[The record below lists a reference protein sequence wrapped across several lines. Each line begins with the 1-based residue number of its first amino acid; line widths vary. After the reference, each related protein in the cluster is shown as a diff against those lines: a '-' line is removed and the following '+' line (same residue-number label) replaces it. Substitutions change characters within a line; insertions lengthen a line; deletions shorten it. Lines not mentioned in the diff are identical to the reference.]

1 MGIVFD
7 WFYLKNVLFLE
18 YKIKKIKIERMEMF
32 WMKIIIKK
40 LIM

>member
-7 WFYLKNVLFLE
+7 WFYLKNVLLLE
-18 YKIKKIKIERMEMF
+18 YKIKKIKIKRMEMF
-32 WMKIIIKK
+32 WIKIIIKK